1 MSALSPNVRDS
12 VSDPRHPFGLPLGS
26 VRGFLSL
33 LIVGFFWI
41 VLLWPDH
48 QPSKP
53 LLGHFFMMALVLLT
67 FSPYSKAGARPEDG
81 PQFLPLF
88 LRWFTVLGT
97 IAVISFVSVRF
108 PERMNRLTPDP
119 LEFQQWW
126 GTFLATTAG
135 GFAFGKGI
143 RHLLGATHPLFT
155 TLRSWL
161 SVVGMLMLVL
171 EMIFFVAVTSTDA
184 SAYDFGH
191 YWQAFE
197 LAIVAAYFGTRA

>member
-1 MSALSPNVRDS
+1 MSTLATGVRDS

-41 VLLWPDH
+41 VLLWPDE
-48 QPSKP
+48 QRSKP
-53 LLGHFFMMALVLLT
+53 LLGHYFMMALVLLT

-81 PQFLPLF
+81 PQFLPWI

-97 IAVISFVSVRF
+97 IAVISFVAVRY
-108 PERMNRLTPDP
+108 PDRLSRLTPDP

-126 GTFLATTAG
+126 GPFLATTAG

-143 RHLLGATHPLFT
+143 RHLLGATTPLFT
-155 TLRSWL
+155 TLRSWF

-171 EMIFFVAVTSTDA
+171 EMIFFVAVTTTEGNTE
-184 SAYDFGH
+184 DFAH